1 MMSQPLSPKSSVRSQ
16 QRASRVMCENP
27 IASSMA
33 LAREDVTRLGPCL
46 TLYSVELL
54 L

>member
-1 MMSQPLSPKSSVRSQ
+1 MSQPFIPKSGVRSQ
-16 QRASRVMCENP
+16 QRASRAACENP
-27 IASSMA
+27 IGSFMA